1 MIGNMFDFALF
12 LTLTVAIFSII
23 GIGCIGLGVYA
34 VLGNKSPKSEIE
46 NDKDLR
52 QRVIG

>member
-23 GIGCIGLGVYA
+23 GCIALGVYA
-34 VLGNKSPKSEIE
+34 VLGNKSPKTEIE

-52 QRVIG
+52 QRIIG

>member
-1 MIGNMFDFALF
+1 MFDFALF
-12 LTLTVAIFSII
+12 LTLTVVIFSII

-46 NDKDLR
+46 NDKDFR
-52 QRVIG
+52 RRIIG

>member
-34 VLGNKSPKSEIE
+34 VLGNKSPKSKIG
-46 NDKDLR
+46 NDKDFR
-52 QRVIG
+52 QRIIG